1 MKITYESIVQKLGFD
16 PMDPPEREFH
26 GHEDDSI
33 PSPYRDLTEEERD
46 IIIEHAIKVW
56 KLRE

>member
-16 PMDPPEREFH
+16 PLNPPEPEFH

-33 PSPYRDLTEEERD
+33 PNPYAVLTLEEEEFILD
-46 IIIEHAIKVW
+46 IMLK
-56 KLRE
+56 RE

>member
-16 PMDPPEREFH
+16 PMDPPEPEFH

-33 PSPYRDLTEEERD
+33 PNPYAVLTLEEEEFILD
-46 IIIEHAIKVW
+46 IMLK
-56 KLRE
+56 RE